1 MVGAV
6 INLECDDSSGSNRER
21 YLTAA
26 TYLSSRA
33 FPSSILS
40 PTPSLQWTSSSAP
53 VLLPGVDLF
62 DHSRQ
67 SRVSWVVSRLAEGG
81 DQGSA
86 AGDAYTD
93 GRSPG
98 ELCIDL
104 VHHPVA
110 NRGQELFNNYG
121 AKPNSELI
129 LAYGFSLPQNMDDS
143 IVLKIGGGSGKRW
156 EVGRNA
162 RGVEGVWEEILGL
175 VTEKG
180 ESERTFEDYLEASE
194 VLVDMTQAMLD
205 RLPDV
210 NRHADMRPEVA
221 LMLKN
226 LVEGM
231 CA

>member
-1 MVGAV
+1 
-6 INLECDDSSGSNRER
+6 
-21 YLTAA
+21 
-26 TYLSSRA
+26 
-33 FPSSILS
+33 
-40 PTPSLQWTSSSAP
+40 
-53 VLLPGVDLF
+53 LLPGVDLF

-67 SRVSWVVSRLAEGG
+67 SRVSWVVSHVAEPG
-81 DQGSA
+81 GSA
-86 AGDAYTD
+86 AGDAC
-93 GRSPG
+93 RSDRGPG

-104 VHHPVA
+104 VHHPAA

-121 AKPNSELI
+121 AKPNAELI

-162 RGVEGVWEEILGL
+162 LGVEGVWEEILGL
-175 VTEKG
+175 VTKKG
-180 ESERTFEDYLEASE
+180 ESERTFEDHLEASE
-194 VLVDMTQAMLD
+194 VLVDMTQTMLD

-210 NRHADMRPEVA
+210 DGHADMRPEVA

-226 LVEGM
+226 LVQGM